1 MKKRALLL
9 ALLIL
14 LLLSAVNGRSDDLDR
29 AGEEVV
35 SRLAE
40 NPVAI
45 EVFSLDGYF
54 EAVET

>member
-1 MKKRALLL
+1 MKKRALFL

-14 LLLSAVNGRSDDLDR
+14 LLLSAVNGKGDDLDR

-40 NPVAI
+40 NPIAT